1 MEKFKVTLTV
11 EERQAL
17 DRMVSSGK
25 AAARKLVHARILL
38 LGDEGPGGPRCTD
51 EEIVEALNIGFSTI
65 VRVRRRF
72 VTESLESAIHPRP
85 RPPRPDKVK
94 IQGEVEQQLIRLAC
108 SDPPA
113 GRCCWTLE
121 LLADKLIALGCFP
134 NVCRETVRKGAKKND
149 IQPWVV
155 KTWCLPPKADAD
167 FVWHMED
174 VLEVYQLPYDPTHP
188 VVCMDEASKQ
198 LIGEV
203 AIPVPAAPGRA
214 ARIDYEYERKGT
226 CNLFMMCEPL
236 RGWRHVRVTERRT
249 RRDWAECIKELV
261 DVHYPAVEKIR
272 LVMDNLNTHNGA
284 SLYEAFPPV
293 EARRLLDRLEVHPTP
308 KHGSWLDMAETEL
321 SILHRQCLN
330 RRIDEPE
337 EVRREVGPWE
347 KDRNERECRIHWT
360 FTLAAARIKLKRLYP
375 SIKG

>member
-1 MEKFKVTLTV
+1 
-11 EERQAL
+11 
-17 DRMVSSGK
+17 
-25 AAARKLVHARILL
+25 
-38 LGDEGPGGPRCTD
+38 
-51 EEIVEALNIGFSTI
+51 
-65 VRVRRRF
+65 VR
-72 VTESLESAIHPRP
+72 
-85 RPPRPDKVK
+85 
-94 IQGEVEQQLIRLAC
+94 
-108 SDPPA
+108 
-113 GRCCWTLE
+113 
-121 LLADKLIALGCFP
+121 
-134 NVCRETVRKGAKKND
+134 
-149 IQPWVV
+149 
-155 KTWCLPPKADAD
+155 TWCLPPKADAD

-174 VLEVYQLPYDPTHP
+174 VLAVYQLPYDPTHP

-236 RGWRHVRVTERRT
+236 RGWRQVRVTGRRT

-272 LVMDNLNTHNGA
+272 LVLDNLNTHDGA
-284 SLYEAFPPV
+284 SLYETFPPA
-293 EARRLLDRLEVHPTP
+293 EARRLLDRLDVHPTP

-330 RRIDEPE
+330 RRIDEAE
-337 EVRREVGPWE
+337 EVRREVAAWE
-347 KDRNERECRIHWT
+347 KDRNQRECRIHWT
-360 FTLAAARIKLKRLYP
+360 FTLAAARLKLKKLYP